1 MTRTLFYV
9 PVIHMAADLGSLAPD
24 LAQRGMKGLGED
36 LWKKHLATIEGF
48 WNSLA
53 SYFDAMEG
61 AGVKI
66 YQDGLVADG
75 EMGRKIVE
83 EGLKSGS
90 KNYEVV
96 SRLIGK
102 GALLVRTE
110 DLELVKKE
118 RDCLVEMTSA
128 ATKAKKMMAYLKYR
142 GIKNQLLAKRDRFI
156 AHRINDTLKPGETG
170 VLFIGAYH
178 NVLPFLE
185 KDIGVRE
192 IKEIEKIRD
201 YQKAL
206 HQDRK
211 NQERFEALS
220 RYLAAPV
227 NIEE

>member
-1 MTRTLFYV
+1 MARTLFYV

-24 LAQRGMKGLGED
+24 LAQRGMKGLGEE

-110 DLELVKKE
+110 DLDLVKKE

-142 GIKNQLLAKRDRFI
+142 GIKNQLLEKRDRFI
-156 AHRINDTLKPGETG
+156 ADRINDTLKPGETG

-178 NVLPFLE
+178 NVIPFLE

-192 IKEIEKIRD
+192 VKEIEKIRN
-201 YQKAL
+201 YQKVFL
-206 HQDRK
+206 HNGK
-211 NQERFEALS
+211 TKERFASLS
-220 RYLAAPV
+220 RYLVAPV
-227 NIEE
+227 DS